1 MFLMLQS
8 HVVPPLPWLHT
19 VGSCLT
25 ASALCCQAADLR
37 LDLSE
42 QNYTI
47 TLMAHDTKNFVGALV
62 QCRAIAFV

>member
-1 MFLMLQS
+1 MLKF
-8 HVVPPLPWLHT
+8 HVVPPLPWLRT

-47 TLMAHDTKNFVGALV
+47 TLMAHDTKRDFVGALV
-62 QCRAIAFV
+62 QCRATAFV